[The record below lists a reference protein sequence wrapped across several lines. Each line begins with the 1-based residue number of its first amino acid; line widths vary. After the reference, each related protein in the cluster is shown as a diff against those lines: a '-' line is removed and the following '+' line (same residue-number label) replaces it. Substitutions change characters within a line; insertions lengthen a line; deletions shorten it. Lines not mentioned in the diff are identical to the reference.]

1 MIDEYSKKY
10 QTFLFSG
17 DFNDWINEKYLPEF
31 RNVVGLASLK
41 IIIKKINL
49 IKMIKS

>member
-10 QTFLFSG
+10 QTFSFSG

-31 RNVVGLASLK
+31 RNVVGLTSLK
-41 IIIKKINL
+41 IIRKL
-49 IKMIKS
+49 I